1 MASYKEGDSATADTI
16 MAAGKDNPV
25 LGFLMWVLGAFA
37 VSVEVFLRRDFGE
50 RYFTRTKFLTGLLIL
65 LAFKFGSSFAPRTPS
80 LEDYVVDPETGQFVL
95 KATESSFNLNGALTY
110 FFLLAYIILG
120 SYHTFRIWW
129 RNGTGRPLH
138 SRDHGLTWLEK
149 LGALTLAIPNFLI
162 GLVMQVYALTLPE
175 HERPWL
181 MNALPFL
188 RDARGF
194 AERVIEP
201 LTLILLAVLCSNL
214 GAPSVATWLFFSTAA
229 LVLFTTIR
237 HEQYR
242 SQMLDMQD
250 RQIEAKDMSSA
261 MFGDTESLR
270 IPYETKKAMFEVTNI
285 VENSSPEAME
295 AIRRNTPN
303 IAEAMEALNPKLK
316 NMTVKKEPSA
326 APPYTPPP
334 AAPAPPEHIPPPI
347 VNQPPIAAQELPEEG
362 KPGGESGISVK
373 DAMKNLK
380 TKK

>member
-1 MASYKEGDSATADTI
+1 MATYKEGGSATADTI
-16 MAAGKDNPV
+16 MAAGKDNPI
-25 LGFLMWVLGAFA
+25 LGFFMWVLGAFA
-37 VSVEVFLRRDFGE
+37 ISTEVFLRRDFGE
-50 RYFTRTKFLTGLLIL
+50 RYFTRTKFITGFLIL
-65 LAFKFGSSFAPRTPS
+65 LAFKFGSSLAPRMPS
-80 LEDYVVDPETGQFVL
+80 FDDYTVDPETGQYVL
-95 KATESSFNLNGALTY
+95 KAAESSFNLNASLTY

-138 SRDHGLTWLEK
+138 SRDHGLTWLEQ

-162 GLVMQVYALTLPE
+162 GLVMRVYSLTLPE

-194 AERVIEP
+194 AEKVVEP
-201 LTLILLAVLCSNL
+201 LVLIILAIAFSNL
-214 GAPSVATWLFFSTAA
+214 GAPSVTTWLLFSTFS

-242 SQMLDMQD
+242 NQMLDMQD
-250 RQIEAKDMSSA
+250 QQIEARDMSSA

-270 IPYETKKAMFEVTNI
+270 IPYETKRAMFEVTNI
-285 VENSSPEAME
+285 VESSSPEAME

-316 NMTVKKEPSA
+316 NMSAKKEASA
-326 APPYTPPP
+326 APPSPPPP
-334 AAPAPPEHIPPPI
+334 APPVENVPPPI
-347 VNQPPIAAQELPEEG
+347 VNQEPPPTPEE
-362 KPGGESGISVK
+362 KPVGESSISVK

-380 TKK
+380 TKKP